1 MNSNQ
6 MPRSRFCYSYTP
18 PGPIDNCCYQ
28 APCTTSL
35 TYLSSLS
42 NISSVIYNNGQT
54 TEQSL
59 LLGAQQQYFRDNS
72 QLMTSTAVQNTII
85 NNSAITSTIY
95 GQLYQIRTVRY
106 EPYQPYIYPVI
117 PPSVIELQMNTA
129 NAGVPHSFFTCN
141 DGKGVQSVTT

>member
-18 PGPIDNCCYQ
+18 PGPIDNCCYRP
-28 APCTTSL
+28 PCTTSQP
-35 TYLSSLS
+35 YLSSLA

-54 TEQSL
+54 TERSL

-72 QLMTSTAVQNTII
+72 ALMTSTIVQSTIA
-85 NNSAITSTIY
+85 NNAAITSSIY
-95 GQLYQIRTVRY
+95 GQLYQIRADRY
-106 EPYQPYIYPVI
+106 EPYQPYIYPVM
-117 PPSVIELQMNTA
+117 PPSVMELQMNTV
-129 NAGVPHSFFTCN
+129 NVGVPHSFFTCT